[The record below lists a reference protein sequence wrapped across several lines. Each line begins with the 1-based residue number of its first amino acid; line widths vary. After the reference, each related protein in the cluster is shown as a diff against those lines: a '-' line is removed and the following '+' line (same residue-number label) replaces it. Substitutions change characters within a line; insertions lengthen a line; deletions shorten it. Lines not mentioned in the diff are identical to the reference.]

1 MSQPQPYMQGG
12 GVPASSTELHHT
24 PPHDGGG
31 LFSPSSFC
39 LLNGFLLAFQSA
51 FLSRHHEDKITA
63 LRNSCGKAHEEG
75 TFAQKLRHHL
85 GVTTVCH
92 PELIIEDPNPN
103 PNTP

>member
-1 MSQPQPYMQGG
+1 MSQPQPCMQGG
-12 GVPASSTELHHT
+12 GVPASSTELPHT

-51 FLSRHHEDKITA
+51 FLSRHQEDKITA
-63 LRNSCGKAHEEG
+63 LHNACGAAHEEG